1 MNKEKYREAASL
13 TDVLLAADIHQAS
26 GLLTI
31 QHVQE
36 GRTEKGEIYLLAGQL
51 LYARVGKLS
60 GQKALEYLLTWR
72 YIYFSLDPDAPRPPA
87 NLASRGATSA
97 YLVPSTRMQPITS
110 HFPTPAAGP
119 VVQPGPERLIPQKI
133 GLEQQTLSSALSHRQ
148 RLVYFLVNGQRT
160 IVDVSRCSG
169 KTILEVEEI
178 LHELQRM
185 GLVVLSAPE

>member
-13 TDVLLAADIHQAS
+13 TDVIVAADVHQSS

-97 YLVPSTRMQPITS
+97 YLVPSARVQ
-110 HFPTPAAGP
+110 PTPSHLPAPAGP

-133 GLEQQTLSSALSHRQ
+133 GLEQQALSSSLSHRQ

-169 KTILEVEEI
+169 KAVFEVEEI

-185 GLVVLSAPE
+185 GLVAFSTTE